1 MTSLKTNIILNFLN
15 TVTGLVFPM
24 ITFPYATRVLM
35 PEGIG
40 SINFLSSIVAYV
52 VLLTNLGIPMYAVRE
67 VAKYRDNKVIRN
79 QITVEILILN
89 LFLCLLGYFLIFGLA
104 HFINR
109 INEQKDLFY
118 VLSIT
123 ILFTA
128 LGINWFY
135 QAIEDFKFIT
145 IRALVFRLL
154 SVLAL
159 FIFVKTKD
167 DLLIYALVL
176 VGSTVGNNFI
186 NFLHLKTYISLHS
199 ISWNQL
205 RFFHHLAPS
214 FRIFILNIITSI
226 YLNLNTVM
234 LGSISGDES
243 VGYYTAGTKLSY
255 VILGVISSLGVVMLP
270 RCANLIET
278 NRFQHFVEITEK
290 SYRFVVALSFPCV
303 VGLILL
309 SSPVINIFC
318 GNEFGKAISVL
329 CWTAPIVIF
338 IGLSNVIGIQIFYPL
353 GKEIF
358 VIWSTLGGDI
368 LNFILNL
375 LLIPLYKED
384 GAAFSTF
391 IAEGSVLA
399 FQFIYGRKY
408 IPFPIFSS
416 EYKQY
421 ILASIFVAVIL
432 IVLSYIISNVW
443 TLVILS
449 VFLGGAIYFSIL
461 YAMQDSILLE
471 ILVYITKLMK
481 K

>member
-226 YLNLNTVM
+226 YLNLNT
-234 LGSISGDES
+234 
-243 VGYYTAGTKLSY
+243 
-255 VILGVISSLGVVMLP
+255 GV
-270 RCANLIET
+270 
-278 NRFQHFVEITEK
+278 
-290 SYRFVVALSFPCV
+290 
-303 VGLILL
+303 
-309 SSPVINIFC
+309 
-318 GNEFGKAISVL
+318 
-329 CWTAPIVIF
+329 
-338 IGLSNVIGIQIFYPL
+338 
-353 GKEIF
+353 
-358 VIWSTLGGDI
+358 
-368 LNFILNL
+368 
-375 LLIPLYKED
+375 
-384 GAAFSTF
+384 
-391 IAEGSVLA
+391 
-399 FQFIYGRKY
+399 
-408 IPFPIFSS
+408 
-416 EYKQY
+416 
-421 ILASIFVAVIL
+421 
-432 IVLSYIISNVW
+432 
-443 TLVILS
+443 
-449 VFLGGAIYFSIL
+449 
-461 YAMQDSILLE
+461 
-471 ILVYITKLMK
+471 
-481 K
+481 

>member
-278 NRFQHFVEITEK
+278 NRFQHFVEITE
-290 SYRFVVALSFPCV
+290 
-303 VGLILL
+303 
-309 SSPVINIFC
+309 
-318 GNEFGKAISVL
+318 
-329 CWTAPIVIF
+329 
-338 IGLSNVIGIQIFYPL
+338 
-353 GKEIF
+353 
-358 VIWSTLGGDI
+358 
-368 LNFILNL
+368 
-375 LLIPLYKED
+375 
-384 GAAFSTF
+384 
-391 IAEGSVLA
+391 
-399 FQFIYGRKY
+399 
-408 IPFPIFSS
+408 
-416 EYKQY
+416 
-421 ILASIFVAVIL
+421 
-432 IVLSYIISNVW
+432 
-443 TLVILS
+443 
-449 VFLGGAIYFSIL
+449 
-461 YAMQDSILLE
+461 
-471 ILVYITKLMK
+471 
-481 K
+481 